1 MKLKDIR
8 NPKSMDLKGLT
19 NLFKKWFPN
28 GISKEEGWILW
39 SIFNNNNRD
48 LYLPSNEIIETG
60 TFRWFGSFLSEICNE
75 ESDYIDFYMAND
87 NLDFMD
93 IEIIK
98 KVHRIVQH
106 EIELIEDYWKDENN
120 EILEL
125 LE

>member
-1 MKLKDIR
+1 MKLKDIK

-19 NLFKKWFPN
+19 ILFKYWFPN
-28 GISKEEGWILW
+28 GITKEEGWVLW
-39 SIFNNNNRD
+39 SIFNNNNRN

-60 TFRWFGSFLSEICNE
+60 TFRWFGDFLSEICNE
-75 ESDYIDFYMAND
+75 ESDYIDFYMANG

-98 KVHRIVQH
+98 KVHRIVNP
-106 EIELIEDYWKDENN
+106 EIELIEDYWDDENN
-120 EILEL
+120 EIREL